1 MSRIAVRL
9 TGRGWSAAMLAVS
22 AISLAALWRYPGLA
36 AAGAGLAVLLA
47 VSIGS
52 AAGRSRLT
60 ADRVLAPSQVI
71 RLGDC
76 SATLVVINTGR
87 RLPVLVDGVEPVGD
101 GSVALPA
108 AWLRPGRWVE
118 VGYRVPTER
127 RGQLPVGPL
136 RLRRYGVAGLAA
148 RTDQAG
154 GAVSVRVLPR
164 VLPVRAVPPGAR
176 RGHVSGDE
184 RVAQGG
190 TDLVSLRE
198 YLPGDDL
205 RRLHWATTAR
215 TGTLMVREDADPSQA
230 HVTVVLDDRPEG
242 YRFPGAD
249 PAALFE
255 EAVDAAASLAAGASA
270 AGHPVR
276 LRSLSGRLDVAVAG
290 GTGTGRPD
298 PELLTALTEVALQDG
313 EVASSPAPLPARDL
327 DLLVLLGGAAGDLAR
342 LVLEA
347 SQAVVGV
354 VLAVDPEPAEPVRT
368 SGSVLVLSA
377 PRAELLLRSWEQTV
391 SGGGRGSGYR

>member
-1 MSRIAVRL
+1 MSSNAVRL
-9 TGRGWSAAMLAVS
+9 TGRGWSAAVLAVV
-22 AISLAALWRYPGLA
+22 ALGLAAAWRYPGLA
-36 AAGAGLAVLLA
+36 AAGAALVVLLA
-47 VSIGS
+47 VSIAS

-60 ADRVLAPSQVI
+60 ADRVLAPSQVA

-87 RLPVLVDGVEPVGD
+87 RLPVLVDGEEPVGVD
-101 GSVALPA
+101 LIPLPA
-108 AWLRPGRWVE
+108 AWLRPGRWSE

-127 RGQLPVGPL
+127 RGTLPVGPL

-148 RTDQAG
+148 RTERAG
-154 GAVSVRVLPR
+154 GEVSVRVLPR
-164 VLPVRAVPPGAR
+164 VLPVRTVPPGAR

-242 YRFPGAD
+242 YRFPGVD
-249 PAALFE
+249 PAVLFE
-255 EAVDAAASLAAGASA
+255 EAVDAAASLAAAASA

-276 LRSLSGRLDVAVAG
+276 LRSLSSRLDMAVSG

-298 PELLTALTEVALQDG
+298 PELLTALADVALRDG
-313 EVASSPAPLPARDL
+313 DGAEPFAPLPARDL
-327 DLLVLLGGAAGDLAR
+327 DLLVLLGGGACDVAR

-354 VLAVDPEPAEPVRT
+354 VMAVDPEPAEPVRT
-368 SGSVLVLSA
+368 SGSVLLLSA
-377 PRAELLLRSWEQTV
+377 PRAELLLRSWERTV
-391 SGGGRGSGYR
+391 AGAGE